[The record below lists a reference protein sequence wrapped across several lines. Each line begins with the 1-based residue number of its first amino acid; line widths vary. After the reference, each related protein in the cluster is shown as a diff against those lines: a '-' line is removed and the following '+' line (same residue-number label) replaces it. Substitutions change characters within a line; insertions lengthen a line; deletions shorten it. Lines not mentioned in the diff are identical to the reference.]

1 MVKLVVAVLL
11 ILSGCGICQVPAQAP
26 SVNQVSS
33 AREQAPRAQTPAA
46 VREQTL
52 LPDSINDVLWWLPE
66 DTQTIMVARGP
77 FKAPA
82 PISAPP
88 DHLPWIRMVDAYLCN
103 LPLGIIQ
110 TIKDATFYKPLV
122 GRTVLFGVEGSRKF
136 RPPSNLGQMLYEGC
150 DIVVLEQGLGA
161 ARDTLLSQMASQA
174 KKVETIAGQKVML
187 FEEEREADIWT
198 VFVCLPRPNVL
209 LCATNRDFLTQVLN
223 RMHQRGK
230 ARALP
235 ENLPEWKQVNTR
247 ARFWAVRHYDKA
259 DASEDPSSPLSGE
272 LNAANWPDT
281 KALGIVFDFDPRRSN
296 PAIVRY
302 LSENKDALKLF
313 NDEHKA
319 MEQGFNPVIRK
330 KADGVVEMVLP
341 LHDEKGVSMS
351 LLVLLALF
359 GHAVYL

>member
-1 MVKLVVAVLL
+1 MVKLGVAVLL

-26 SVNQVSS
+26 SVSQDSS
-33 AREQAPRAQTPAA
+33 AREQSPPAQTRAP
-46 VREQTL
+46 VRGQTL
-52 LPDSINDVLWWLPE
+52 SRDSINDVLWWLPE

-88 DHLPWIRMVDAYLCN
+88 DMDLSLCTRA
-103 LPLGIIQ
+103 LGAFQ

-122 GRTVLFGVEGSRKF
+122 GRTVLFGVQGSRKF
-136 RPPSNLGQMLYEGC
+136 RPPSNLGEMLYEGC

-174 KKVETIAGQKVML
+174 KTVETIAGQKVML

-209 LCATNRDFLTQVLN
+209 LCATNRYFLTQVLN

-313 NDEHKA
+313 NDHHKA

-330 KADGVVEMVLP
+330 NADGVVEMVMP
-341 LHDEKGVSMS
+341 LHDEEGVSMS
-351 LLVLLALF
+351 LLVLQALF
-359 GHAVYL
+359 GHAIYL